1 LTDEELSLI
10 EDALDRAPNDL
21 ELAMFSVMWS
31 EHCSYKSSRVH
42 LGRLPTEGPQV
53 LVGPGENAGVIDVGD
68 GVAIALRIESHNHPS
83 FIEPYQGAATGV
95 GGILR
100 DIFTMGARP
109 IALMDPL
116 FIGPLDDARSRYVL
130 DGVVRGVAG
139 YGNSVGVPTVGG
151 QIAFDAT
158 YRTNPLVNVFCLGVL
173 PIDRL
178 VLGQASGVGN
188 LAVLLGSR
196 TGRDG
201 IGGVSVLASA
211 GFSAD
216 ATEGAAKRPS
226 VQVGDPYEEKRL
238 IEACLEL
245 LDRNLVVGI
254 QDLGGA
260 GITCATSETA
270 SRAGLGMDVDVDA
283 ILRREPEMTPI
294 EVMTSESQER
304 MLAIVEPAALGVVE
318 EVCRRWEVE
327 SSVIGVVRDAEGD
340 GGGRLRIRHGFD
352 GPVLADLPARSLAED
367 APKYRRPLEPPAHR
381 RPPAGTARRPVDAAD
396 ALSAMLVDPT
406 WISEQYDHQLFLNT
420 VFGPGEADAA
430 LLRLNA
436 PGVPA
441 TSKAI
446 GISSDGNPRWCA
458 IDPRRG
464 TAATVAES
472 ALNVAC
478 VGATPVGVVNCL
490 NFGNPEHP
498 VVMWQLSEAVD
509 GMTEACLALGLPVV
523 GGNVSLYNESDG
535 VDIDPTPVVATVG
548 VLDRIVRRPPALRWR
563 DGDAIVLVGPSSSD
577 LSGAAYGEGRWADRL
592 FDLDLDL
599 HARLVATVADLVAAE
614 ATEDPPGLVRAIHD
628 VSDGGLALCLA
639 EMAIASGIGATID
652 EETIESLFSE
662 APSRVVIGTDRPEEL
677 IARCAAANLPARA
690 IGRSC
695 GDRLVVEAILDVGV
709 GDLRDQRARRIPDA
723 LGELVGE

>member
-1 LTDEELSLI
+1 
-10 EDALDRAPNDL
+10 
-21 ELAMFSVMWS
+21 
-31 EHCSYKSSRVH
+31 
-42 LGRLPTEGPQV
+42 
-53 LVGPGENAGVIDVGD
+53 
-68 GVAIALRIESHNHPS
+68 
-83 FIEPYQGAATGV
+83 
-95 GGILR
+95 
-100 DIFTMGARP
+100 
-109 IALMDPL
+109 
-116 FIGPLDDARSRYVL
+116 
-130 DGVVRGVAG
+130 
-139 YGNSVGVPTVGG
+139 
-151 QIAFDAT
+151 
-158 YRTNPLVNVFCLGVL
+158 
-173 PIDRL
+173 
-178 VLGQASGVGN
+178 
-188 LAVLLGSR
+188 
-196 TGRDG
+196 
-201 IGGVSVLASA
+201 
-211 GFSAD
+211 
-216 ATEGAAKRPS
+216 
-226 VQVGDPYEEKRL
+226 
-238 IEACLEL
+238 
-245 LDRNLVVGI
+245 
-254 QDLGGA
+254 
-260 GITCATSETA
+260 
-270 SRAGLGMDVDVDA
+270 
-283 ILRREPEMTPI
+283 
-294 EVMTSESQER
+294 
-304 MLAIVEPAALGVVE
+304 
-318 EVCRRWEVE
+318 
-327 SSVIGVVRDAEGD
+327 
-340 GGGRLRIRHGFD
+340 
-352 GPVLADLPARSLAED
+352 
-367 APKYRRPLEPPAHR
+367 
-381 RPPAGTARRPVDAAD
+381 
-396 ALSAMLVDPT
+396 MLVDPT

-548 VLDRIVRRPPALRWR
+548 VLDRIVRRPPALRWH
-563 DGDAIVLVGPSSSD
+563 DGDAVVLVGPSSSD

-628 VSDGGLALCLA
+628 VSDGGLSLCLA

-652 EETIESLFSE
+652 EATLESLFSE

-690 IGRSC
+690 IGRSR
-695 GDRLVVEAILDVGV
+695 GDRLVVGAILDVGV